1 MDSPNSPEDKAYY
14 ERAWAK
20 LAQGLLLWSDER
32 ATAWA
37 SKRIEALGD
46 NPFLSHEHAS
56 WYVVPELVPE
66 TLRRAVGHR
75 VGIVHARLSEVN
87 LADLDQLVERPLDH
101 AGWAEA
107 RERIRSV
114 LAGFESAAS

>member
-32 ATAWA
+32 ATEWA

-46 NPFLSHEHAS
+46 DSYLSHDHAS

-66 TLRRAVGHR
+66 ALRRAAGNR
-75 VGIVHARLSEVN
+75 VGVIHARLSEVN
-87 LADLDQLVERPLDH
+87 LADLDRLVQRPLDD

-114 LAGFESAAS
+114 LATFESAAP